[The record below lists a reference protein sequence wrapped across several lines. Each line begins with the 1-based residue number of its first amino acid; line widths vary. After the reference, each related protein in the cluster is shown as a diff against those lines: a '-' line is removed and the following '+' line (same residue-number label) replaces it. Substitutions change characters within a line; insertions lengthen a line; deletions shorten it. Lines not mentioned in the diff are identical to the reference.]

1 MVCQYQSR
9 RVSTGHIASLEGRN
23 WAWLSPA
30 PFYTNDSESIN
41 SLLKDS
47 LGYKKHQWGLF
58 NNKIKQLVKQQ
69 QQEVEKVLIGLGV
82 CEMRQQYS
90 FLSVPEE
97 KWFRMSEE
105 QRLRHLHKFNLCS
118 VRAIECS
125 TTTSSTVSSSKT
137 SLVTHSATSS
147 LLPGLSSMLPDI
159 TTSQFNANSKK
170 SLSVHVEDAAQNIK
184 LLYTTVEAI

>member
-1 MVCQYQSR
+1 M
-9 RVSTGHIASLEGRN
+9 
-23 WAWLSPA
+23 
-30 PFYTNDSESIN
+30 
-41 SLLKDS
+41 
-47 LGYKKHQWGLF
+47 
-58 NNKIKQLVKQQ
+58 
-69 QQEVEKVLIGLGV
+69 EKVLIGLGV
-82 CEMRQQYS
+82 CELRQQYS

-118 VRAIECS
+118 VRAVECS
-125 TTTSSTVSSSKT
+125 TTTSSTVSSPKT